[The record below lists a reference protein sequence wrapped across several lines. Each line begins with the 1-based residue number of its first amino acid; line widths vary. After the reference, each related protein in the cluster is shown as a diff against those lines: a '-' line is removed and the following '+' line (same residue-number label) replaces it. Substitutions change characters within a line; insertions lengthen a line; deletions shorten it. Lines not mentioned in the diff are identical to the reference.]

1 MVARLTPNPAASKIN
16 LGVNIFWTIKCRRWV
31 VEATIAAN
39 IRKPEKKNRKIFGIG
54 ETFLI
59 VGEIW
64 KILLCPIN
72 WDTQWIMEISS
83 NE

>member
-39 IRKPEKKNRKIFGIG
+39 IRKPEKKNREIFGIG
-54 ETFLI
+54 EIFGI
-59 VGEIW
+59 IGEIVW
-64 KILLCPIN
+64 
-72 WDTQWIMEISS
+72 
-83 NE
+83 